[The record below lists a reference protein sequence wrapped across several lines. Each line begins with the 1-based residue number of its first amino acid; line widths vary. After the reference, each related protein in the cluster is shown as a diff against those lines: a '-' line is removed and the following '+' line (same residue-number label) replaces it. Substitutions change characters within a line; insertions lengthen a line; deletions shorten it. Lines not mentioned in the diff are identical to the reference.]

1 MDERESQLVA
11 VIDSMAERYGML
23 PTQVLEQAST
33 FDLQIFYNSALIRDR
48 ATKQRKGENVAD
60 TYTQEQINE
69 MYRQRT
75 GKEI

>member
-33 FDLQIFYNSALIRDR
+33 FDLQIFYNSAIIRDR
-48 ATKQRKGENVAD
+48 ASKLKKGENIGD
-60 TYTQEQINE
+60 TYSKEQLEE

-75 GKEI
+75 GKEV